1 LLVAITIKLY
11 NHYESCC
18 EVNNEGRKIR
28 MTDIESKDN
37 SNTKVSSTKHEP
49 TYNTN
54 NINRAVE
61 KGSRDANFLS
71 YAVSLLD
78 GMQFPA
84 YKNNILEY
92 VKNVITDNEVITLFE
107 SLDGYIKF
115 KDLHHVKKALE
126 ENNPEKKQ
134 TYQISDETRESPNVR
149 TQDITD
155 ISTRERE
162 SVIVKEERKD
172 YPEVTPGAMS
182 NFICNICG
190 KSFQNQND
198 LVIHQRFESGEETSQ

>member
-1 LLVAITIKLY
+1 
-11 NHYESCC
+11 
-18 EVNNEGRKIR
+18 

-198 LVIHQRFESGEETSQ
+198 LVIHQRFESEETSQ

>member
-1 LLVAITIKLY
+1 
-11 NHYESCC
+11 
-18 EVNNEGRKIR
+18 
-28 MTDIESKDN
+28 MTDMESKDN
-37 SNTKVSSTKHEP
+37 SKTNVSSSKHEP

-54 NINRAVE
+54 LINKAVE

-71 YAVSLLD
+71 YATSLLAE
-78 GMQFPA
+78 MQFPA
-84 YKNNILEY
+84 FKNNILEY
-92 VKNVITDNEVITLFE
+92 VKNVTTDNDVTALFE

-115 KDLHHVKKALE
+115 KDLYHVKKALE

-149 TQDITD
+149 TQDVTTD
-155 ISTRERE
+155 ISTRKRD
-162 SVIVKEERKD
+162 SVNMKEERKD

-190 KSFQNQND
+190 KPFQNQND
-198 LVIHQRFESGEETSQ
+198 LVIHQHFERGEETRDKRGRT